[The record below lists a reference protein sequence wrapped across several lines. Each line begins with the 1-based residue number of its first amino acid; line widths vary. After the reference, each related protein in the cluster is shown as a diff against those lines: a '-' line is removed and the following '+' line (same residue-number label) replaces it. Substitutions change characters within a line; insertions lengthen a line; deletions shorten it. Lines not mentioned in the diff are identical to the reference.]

1 MVKKTR
7 IIVVDTYAIIADLT
21 GTITK
26 RALDVI
32 ESIRLGET
40 EGLLHYLIICELA
53 YHWRKGRLPFISEE
67 EFLEFIDLYFKVVDL
82 DPHLALEAS
91 RVKIEGNIF
100 LKKASDQRLRKR
112 TLSLAD
118 ATTIAL
124 ALKYNAPVL
133 TGDIDL
139 SYVAERLGV
148 EVIW

>member
-1 MVKKTR
+1 M
-7 IIVVDTYAIIADLT
+7 
-21 GTITK
+21 
-26 RALDVI
+26 
-32 ESIRLGET
+32 
-40 EGLLHYLIICELA
+40 
-53 YHWRKGRLPFISEE
+53 
-67 EFLEFIDLYFKVVDL
+67 
-82 DPHLALEAS
+82 
-91 RVKIEGNIF
+91 
-100 LKKASDQRLRKR
+100 KKASDPRLRKR